1 MKKII
6 LFLVP
11 FLMING
17 CQDELYNKPTE
28 DFASHQGIYFT
39 QQSLQAFVTEGAS
52 STIDG
57 LKLNLVNKEN
67 KNSFATI
74 EYGDEKQLEAYNKE
88 NGTSYIMLPKDMYN
102 AKSSVSIK
110 PNHTTSSIP
119 IQLKDLKFSREG
131 DYALPIK
138 IIGGSADVIK
148 GQSEA
153 ILVLNQ
159 KIITKVLKLTDS
171 GTANGE
177 MFEDDFKVDQWTM
190 EVMVNR
196 SEYRYNNRAIAG
208 TKTVKNADA
217 LDEIFTRFGDVTI
230 RPNQLQIKTGA
241 SQIDIPSDKLS
252 AEPNK
257 WYMLSFVYDGKFTKV
272 YVNGQ
277 LVANREIRTGKYG
290 LTGLWISS
298 SNELIREVRF
308 WKTARTDQQIKD
320 NVWKMVN
327 PDDDGLLLYYPM
339 NGKKLNRETGEIT
352 EDETEIWDWS
362 KSQKNLPMPS
372 DAKFV
377 NQDNGEGFVFPP
389 VSE

>member
-39 QQSLQAFVTEGAS
+39 QQSLQAFVAEGAS

-88 NGTSYIMLPKDMYN
+88 NETSYIMLPKDMYN

-110 PNHTTSSIP
+110 PNYITSSIP

-159 KIITKVLKLTDS
+159 KIITKSLKINGSGSEDS
-171 GTANGE
+171 K
-177 MFEDDFKVDQWTM
+177 MFSDDFKVDQWTM

-230 RPNQLQIKTGA
+230 KPNQLQIKTGA

-290 LTGLWISS
+290 LTGFWISG
-298 SNELIREVRF
+298 SNELIRELRF

-327 PDDDGLLLYYPM
+327 PDDDNLLLYYPM
-339 NGKKLNRETGEIT
+339 NGKKLDRTTGEII
-352 EDETEIWDWS
+352 EDESMIWDWS
-362 KSQKNLPMPS
+362 KNQKDLKMPS
-372 DAKFV
+372 GAAFV
-377 NQDNGEGFVFPP
+377 NQDNGEGFIFPP
-389 VSE
+389 INE